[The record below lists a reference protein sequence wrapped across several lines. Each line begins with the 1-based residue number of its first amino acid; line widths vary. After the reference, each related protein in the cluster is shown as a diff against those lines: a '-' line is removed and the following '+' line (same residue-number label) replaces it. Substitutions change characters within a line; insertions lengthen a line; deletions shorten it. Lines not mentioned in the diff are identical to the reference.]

1 MSSALRNRNA
11 LVVGGAVSIGRAVCL
26 AFARAG
32 ANVMVADK
40 GWAAEKE
47 ALLRD
52 LRACGV
58 RALAAEVDVVDEASV
73 AGAVSGTLAAFGHLD
88 IMVNNAGITSAG
100 APLHAQVWDVWDTIF
115 DVNLKGVAFGMKHVL
130 PHMIARGYGRIINTS
145 SQLAHR
151 PVANHG
157 AYCASKAA
165 VTALTAVVAQE
176 VAGRGVTVNC
186 VCPGMT
192 DTAMLH
198 VGGAAFVEEKLK
210 ALPIGRP
217 GTPAEVASAYVYLA
231 SDDAAFFVGQSLSP
245 NGGDVMW

>member
-1 MSSALRNRNA
+1 MLLRGKNA
-11 LVVGGAVSIGRAVCL
+11 LVVGGAVGIGRAVCQ
-26 AFARAG
+26 AFAQAG

-40 GWAAEKE
+40 GWPVEKGALVAELRALGVE
-47 ALLRD
+47 AL
-52 LRACGV
+52 AG
-58 RALAAEVDVVDEASV
+58 EVDVLDEASV
-73 AGAVSGTLAAFGHLD
+73 SRVVAEALDAFGHLD

-100 APLHAQVWDVWDTIF
+100 SPLQIQDWDVWRKIL
-115 DVNLKGVAFGMKHVL
+115 DVNLTGVAFGMKHVL
-130 PHMIARGYGRIINTS
+130 PHMIARGRGRIINTA
-145 SQLAHR
+145 SQLAHK

-165 VTALTAVVAQE
+165 VTALTASVAQE
-176 VAGRGVTVNC
+176 VAQHGITVNC

-198 VGGAAFVEEKLK
+198 LGGAAFVEEKLK

-231 SDDAAFFVGQSLSP
+231 TDAAAFFVGQSVSP

>member
-1 MSSALRNRNA
+1 MSLALRNRNA
-11 LVVGGAVSIGRAVCL
+11 LVMGGAVGIGRAVCL
-26 AFARAG
+26 ALAQAG
-32 ANVMVADK
+32 ANVMVADN
-40 GWAAEKE
+40 GRALETD

-58 RALAAEVDVVDEASV
+58 LALGADADVVNEASV
-73 AGAVSGTLAAFGHLD
+73 AKTVSQALAAFGHLD

-100 APLHAQVWDVWDTIF
+100 APLHAQDWGVWDRIF
-115 DVNLKGVAFGMKHVL
+115 DVNLKGIAFGMKHVL

-145 SQLAHR
+145 SQLAHK

-165 VTALTAVVAQE
+165 VTALTASVAQE
-176 VAGRGVTVNC
+176 VAGLGITVNC

-198 VGGAAFVEEKLK
+198 VGGTAFVEEKLK

-217 GTPAEVASAYVYLA
+217 GTPEEVASTYVYLA
-231 SDDAAFFVGQSLSP
+231 SDAAAFFIGQSLSP